1 MTTQVSFV
9 TDLDLKNRALEKAK
23 REGITLK
30 TLLIYAMKGFV
41 AGKISLGIEVFEK
54 EPEVKEITFN
64 DRDINIK
71 AEILQKIS
79 RYQEFFHML

>member
-71 AEILQKIS
+71 AEK
-79 RYQEFFHML
+79 

>member
-9 TDLDLKNRALEKAK
+9 TDLDLKNQALEKAK

-54 EPEVKEITFN
+54 EPEVEEIIFN
-64 DRDINIK
+64 DKDINAK
-71 AEILQKIS
+71 AAKLAK
-79 RYQEFFHML
+79 LLK